1 MNLADW
7 QNLIGALGFPI
18 VCCIAQFY
26 IILKMN
32 KTHNET
38 LSELK
43 GLLTII
49 PKVLLTFPTLS
60 GIENNHGQ
68 E

>member
-1 MNLADW
+1 MTIADW

-26 IILKMN
+26 IILRMN
-32 KTHNET
+32 RTHNET

-43 GLLTII
+43 RTIDNNTQSI
-49 PKVLLTFPTLS
+49 IDLS
-60 GIENNHGQ
+60 NTIKDRK
-68 E
+68 

>member
-26 IILKMN
+26 IILRMN

-43 GLLTII
+43 RTIDNNTQSI
-49 PKVLLTFPTLS
+49 IDLS
-60 GIENNHGQ
+60 TTIRDRK
-68 E
+68 

>member
-26 IILKMN
+26 IILRMN
-32 KTHNET
+32 KVHNDT
-38 LSELK
+38 LTELK
-43 GLLTII
+43 RTIDNNTQSI
-49 PKVLLTFPTLS
+49 IDLS
-60 GIENNHGQ
+60 NTIKDRK
-68 E
+68 

>member
-26 IILKMN
+26 IILRMN

-43 GLLTII
+43 RTIDNNTQSI
-49 PKVLLTFPTLS
+49 IDLS
-60 GIENNHGQ
+60 NTIRDRK
-68 E
+68 

>member
-26 IILKMN
+26 IILRMN

-43 GLLTII
+43 RTIDNNTQSI
-49 PKVLLTFPTLS
+49 IDLS
-60 GIENNHGQ
+60 STIRGRK
-68 E
+68 

>member
-1 MNLADW
+1 MNLTDW

-26 IILKMN
+26 IILRMN
-32 KTHNET
+32 KSHNDT

-43 GLLTII
+43 RTIDNNTQSI
-49 PKVLLTFPTLS
+49 IDLS
-60 GIENNHGQ
+60 NTIRERK
-68 E
+68 

>member
-26 IILKMN
+26 IILRIN

-38 LSELK
+38 LTELK
-43 GLLTII
+43 RTIDNNTQSI
-49 PKVLLTFPTLS
+49 IDLS
-60 GIENNHGQ
+60 NSIKDRK
-68 E
+68 

>member
-1 MNLADW
+1 MTIADW

-26 IILKMN
+26 IILRMN

-43 GLLTII
+43 RTIDNNTQSI
-49 PKVLLTFPTLS
+49 IDLS
-60 GIENNHGQ
+60 NTIKDRK
-68 E
+68 

>member
-26 IILKMN
+26 IILRMN
-32 KTHNET
+32 KSHIDT
-38 LSELK
+38 LTELK
-43 GLLTII
+43 RTIDNNTQSI
-49 PKVLLTFPTLS
+49 IDLS
-60 GIENNHGQ
+60 NTIKGRK
-68 E
+68 

>member
-26 IILKMN
+26 IILRMN

-43 GLLTII
+43 RTIDNNTQSI
-49 PKVLLTFPTLS
+49 IDLS
-60 GIENNHGQ
+60 HTIKDRK
-68 E
+68 

>member
-26 IILKMN
+26 IILRMN
-32 KTHNET
+32 KSHNDT
-38 LSELK
+38 LAELK
-43 GLLTII
+43 RTIDNNTQSI
-49 PKVLLTFPTLS
+49 IDLS
-60 GIENNHGQ
+60 NTIRDRK
-68 E
+68 